1 MAGQNSAAKGNPAH
15 TRMGNPRVKAR
26 RQESWIRGQ
35 ARKIINA
42 KENAAQAA
50 KNRELRAEG
59 LLTPHE
65 EQRAKRRAKRDAMR
79 EADLLP
85 PIGMTR
91 AEWLKNKPKGTK

>member
-1 MAGQNSAAKGNPAH
+1 MANQGASGNPAH
-15 TRMGNPRVKAR
+15 TRMGNPRLKAR
-26 RQESWIRGQ
+26 RQESWNRSQVNKLINTAQ
-35 ARKIINA
+35 NKARA
-42 KENAAQAA
+42 T

-65 EQRAKRRAKRDAMR
+65 EQRAKRRAKRDALR

-91 AEWLKNKPKGTK
+91 AEWLKNKKAGGKS